1 MSSHRGTEIVLA
13 EKKHS
18 VSKLEDEAAGKKKFS
33 QKEMMK
39 QKRRAQ

>member
-1 MSSHRGTEIVLA
+1 MSSHRGTEMVLA

-18 VSKLEDEAAGKKKFS
+18 VSKLEDKATGKKKLP
-33 QKEMMK
+33 QKEMTK